1 MEAPQQQPSLFG
13 TRVRQ
18 IRERR
23 RLTQQELAALSHTAY
38 NTIWKIESG
47 KLKAPSVYVA
57 ARIARA
63 LSASLDFLAGL
74 YDEHAALD
82 AQRTAREQQASELLP
97 AAVEMV
103 GRTDDPTPMK
113 RTRTR
118 KPAPVG

>member
-1 MEAPQQQPSLFG
+1 MEAPQRQPSLFG

-18 IRERR
+18 IRARR

-47 KLKAPSVYVA
+47 TLQSPSVDVA

-74 YDEHAALD
+74 YDEPVALD
-82 AQRTAREQQASELLP
+82 AQRTAPVQA
-97 AAVEMV
+97 
-103 GRTDDPTPMK
+103 
-113 RTRTR
+113 
-118 KPAPVG
+118 APVPRAARGKAKKAYG